1 MINTRTLLE
10 NELEKLLG
18 LLASLPNVSP
28 RGPKGCLRANHRGS
42 GYTYYYQKRVKS
54 NSGVKNSIERLG
66 DGSSPKVHAI
76 KAERFIR
83 QLQKMLKKNIAALQ
97 KALQTAIDFDFDDVI
112 AALPRAYRMEA
123 EGCYGL
129 FRPVMDGPR
138 LSDKR
143 RRDWINANYLKNPAA
158 FAASHIAI
166 TGEIVRSKSELI
178 IYDLLVKYGVPF
190 RYECAIRLTDLNGL
204 EVVRY
209 PDFTILLADGSCL
222 YWEHL
227 GMLSDERYLNG
238 TMAKLALY
246 HKNGMTAGDNL
257 ILTSDSAD
265 GSINAE
271 EIARIIEGLILPRI

>member
-1 MINTRTLLE
+1 MKGML
-10 NELEKLLG
+10 
-18 LLASLPNVSP
+18 SCLPHAARCKPDGS
-28 RGPKGCLRANHRGS
+28 LRANPNGS
-42 GYTYYYQKRVKS
+42 GYTYYYVKQIPSGAPGKRS
-54 NSGVKNSIERLG
+54 AMRLG
-66 DGSSPKVHAI
+66 DGSSAKVRAI
-76 KAERFIR
+76 KEERLAAELRKWIEI
-83 QLQKMLKKNIAALQ
+83 NIAALQ

-209 PDFTILLADGSCL
+209 PDFTILLADGSYL